1 VREALLA
8 GLTRYNAQAQGSST
22 RIARCLLLVEPP
34 GIDANEI
41 TDKGYINQR
50 AVLTRRAAL
59 VERLH
64 GDPAAPEVI
73 VIA

>member
-1 VREALLA
+1 MLL
-8 GLTRYNAQAQGSST
+8 
-22 RIARCLLLVEPP
+22 IEPP

-64 GDPAAPEVI
+64 ADPPAAEVI